1 LKPELVLV
9 LTLVLGTVGLTALF
23 WALAVSV
30 QGYLYNQPA
39 DKLPLRALVAG
50 LGVAIFLTGWT
61 YLNTRASHP
70 DKYGV
75 LHEAK
80 PTKLVPIEEF
90 EEVRRYARFV
100 GNKVEWIK
108 DEKGQPKE
116 ETVAY
121 KWQPGGAGGRFVEPG
136 TAKEFRTN
144 TSSYMTV
151 ALLIPEG
158 GGKKTRFEAE
168 MQDGTYTQRADD
180 ERRFTEQGGER
191 YINANNP
198 RQMEVPSAGGFAAV
212 VAINVLHFVVWF
224 LAFWLGLQ
232 FTVGHSLGLAAAFG
246 AASMLILMPLLFDL
260 NKVKPVVAAPPPT
273 PAAPK

>member
-61 YLNTRASHP
+61 YLNTRAAHAN
-70 DKYGV
+70 KYGV
-75 LHEAK
+75 LHEFVA
-80 PTKLVPIEEF
+80 TSQVEVNEF
-90 EEVRRYARFV
+90 EAVRQWPRLK
-100 GNKVEWIK
+100 N
-108 DEKGQPKE
+108 EKGQPKE
-116 ETVAY
+116 TTAPF
-121 KWQPGGAGGRFVEPG
+121 KWQPGGPGGGKFVEADTG
-136 TAKEFRTN
+136 KEFQTN
-144 TSSYMTV
+144 TSDYMTV
-151 ALLIPEG
+151 ALLVPAG
-158 GGKKTRFEAE
+158 GSKARFEAE
-168 MQDGTYTQRADD
+168 LQDGAYTTRADD
-180 ERRFTEQGGER
+180 ERRFTEQGGGR
-191 YINANNP
+191 FIDARNP
-198 RQMEVPSAGGFAAV
+198 RHMEVPSTGGLV
-212 VAINVLHFVVWF
+212 VAVAVNVLHFVVWF
-224 LAFWLGLQ
+224 LAFWLGLR

-260 NKVKPVVAAPPPT
+260 NKVKPVVAAPPPA